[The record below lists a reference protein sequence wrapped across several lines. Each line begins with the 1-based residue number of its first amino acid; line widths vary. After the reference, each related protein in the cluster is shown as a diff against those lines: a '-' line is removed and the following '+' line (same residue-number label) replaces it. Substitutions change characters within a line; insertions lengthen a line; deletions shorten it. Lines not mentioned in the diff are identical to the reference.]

1 MGSHQRQEEI
11 VRLAGATGVPTVEEL
26 STRFSVPASTIRRD
40 LTKLQFLG
48 LLARTCNGAKGLQ
61 SHPEDSVRHRNQKP
75 FDAKRGIARW
85 AAQQI
90 HSGET
95 VLLDT
100 GSTVAALARQLRRAR
115 ALTVVTTSLAVLQEL
130 SGAESIQVLCLG
142 GTLRYVSKDFI
153 GPLAEAALERMT
165 FDRAFLGADGI
176 MADATQGT
184 RGTPRRADLRARAFR
199 ETRTTPI
206 PRLGAA
212 APGLHPRHG
221 RLRRLSVPGT
231 LPRPRHGR
239 HRRGRTRLRDGGG
252 VGVPRAAASL
262 PDPRP
267 EGQR

>member
-100 GSTVAALARQLRRAR
+100 GSTVAALARQLRRGR

-142 GTLRYVSKDFI
+142 GTLRYVSKGFI

-165 FDRAFLGADGI
+165 FDRAFLDADGI
-176 MADATQGT
+176 MAEDGICA
-184 RGTPRRADLRARAFR
+184 ADLRQTRLKELVERRA
-199 ETRTTPI
+199 EQTYVLVHSV
-206 PRLGAA
+206 RLGRRPFRAWTPLP
-212 APGLHPRHG
+212 PGC
-221 RLRRLSVPGT
+221 T
-231 LPRPRHGR
+231 LV
-239 HRRGRTRLRDGGG
+239 TDDS
-252 VGVPRAAASL
+252 ADSASL
-262 PDPRP
+262 ARFRDHGTDVIVVDVHGFAMA
-267 EGQR
+267 EV